1 MIKIA
6 CINKPGSHMPPMYL
20 RRSRRYSLGQVSD
33 EREHAPPATEAIRES
48 STARM
53 PEKLNLSQLRR
64 HAGGK
69 DWDEQCC
76 RLLLVPISEQ
86 YPRQYRGSC
95 RRCIGGILEPGFK
108 DILYGTVVSI
118 IINWFKTSEVAHR
131 FITTALSRVA
141 KR

>member
-6 CINKPGSHMPPMYL
+6 CINKPGSHMPMYL
-20 RRSRRYSLGQVSD
+20 RRSRGTAWDTSQTNENMRRRQLRPSQ
-33 EREHAPPATEAIRES
+33 S

-53 PEKLNLSQLRR
+53 PAKLNLSQLRR
-64 HAGGK
+64 HTGAK

-76 RLLLVPISEQ
+76 RPLLVLISEQ
-86 YPRQYRGSC
+86 YPRQYRRPC

-108 DILYGTVVSI
+108 DILYGTVVST
-118 IINWFKTSEVAHR
+118 IINWFKTSEVTHR
-131 FITTALSRVA
+131 FITTALFRVA